1 MPYKLLIIILNII
14 KHNKQNEVG
23 KNRKFNFGCENKK
36 NCNGTW

>member
-23 KNRKFNFGCENKK
+23 KNR
-36 NCNGTW
+36 